1 MTEPE
6 QEPTHAIPE
15 PATAVRIRRRLP
27 TVWLIPLVATIIGL
41 WLAFNAFVDK
51 GPTFVIAFRNG
62 DGLEAG
68 RTKIKCKDVEVGKVK
83 SLKLSHDRTMVEVTA
98 ELTRDAAEL
107 LSADSRFW
115 IVRARISTSGVSGLG
130 TLLSGA
136 YISMDPGEPGTDS
149 RQAVPRRAVPRRFEG
164 LETPPI
170 VTSLQGGRLFTLRAE
185 KLGSMTVGS
194 PVYFRQIPVG
204 DVAGF
209 DLEPDGKSVA
219 IKVFIREPYDKLVH
233 KDTRFWNVGG
243 VDVTLDA
250 SGIRMSSDSMIDLL
264 LGGVAFENPVSLD
277 ALETV
282 PEGHIF
288 ALYASHERIYEKVY
302 LDKHYYVLDFNESVR
317 GLTRGAPVEFRGIK
331 VGQVEDLKLEFH
343 AKPLEVHVPVLIA
356 IEPERL
362 SVLGGGSLTSMDAVV
377 EKMVARGLR
386 AQLKMGSLLTGSL
399 FVDLDFFPQAPPRGL
414 VPYGKYRALP
424 TMPTTMGALVS
435 NLTRFLDRLQKLP
448 LEDIAGE
455 LKTTVPALKETLQQ
469 ATTLLNRLDQET
481 APQAQATLVQAQATL
496 ATLEKTLQADA
507 PIQQDLRRALDEF
520 AKASRA
526 LRDLADTLERNP
538 EALLWGKEKEK

>member
-1 MTEPE
+1 MNELE
-6 QEPTHAIPE
+6 QEPPNPAPE
-15 PATAVRIRRRLP
+15 AETALRIRHRLP
-27 TVWLIPLVATIIGL
+27 TVWLIPLVATAIGL

-51 GPTFVIAFRNG
+51 GPTFVIAFQNG

-68 RTKIKCKDVEVGKVK
+68 RTKIKCKDVEVGKIR
-83 SLKLSHDRTMVEVTA
+83 SLKLSHDRSKVEATA

-107 LSADSRFW
+107 LSANSRFW
-115 IVRARISTSGVSGLG
+115 IVRAKVSTSGVSGLG

-136 YISMDPGEPGTDS
+136 YVSMDPGEPGPAS
-149 RQAVPRRAVPRRFEG
+149 RRFEG

-170 VTSLQGGRLFTLRAE
+170 IASHQEGRLFTLRAE
-185 KLGSMTVGS
+185 KLGSMTIGS

-209 DLEPDGKSVA
+209 DLEPEGRSVS
-219 IKVFIREPYDKLVH
+219 IQVFLRAPYDKLVH

-250 SGIRMSSDSMIDLL
+250 SGIRMSSDSMLDLL

-277 ALETV
+277 AMEPV
-282 PEGHIF
+282 PANHVF
-288 ALYASHERIYEKVY
+288 ALYSSHERIYEKVY

-317 GLTRGAPVEFRGIK
+317 GLTRGASVEFRGIK
-331 VGQVEDLKLEFH
+331 VGQVEDLKLEFQ
-343 AKPLEVHVPVLIA
+343 AKQLEVHVPVLIA

-362 SVLGGGSLTSMDAVV
+362 SVLGGGSLMSMDTVV
-377 EKMVARGLR
+377 EKLVSRGLR

-399 FVDLDFFPQAPPRGL
+399 FVDLDFYPQAPARSITS
-414 VPYGKYRALP
+414 YGKYRALP
-424 TMPTTMGALVS
+424 TIPTTMGALVS

-448 LEDIAGE
+448 LEEIAGE
-455 LKTTVPALKETLQQ
+455 LKAGAPALREALQQ
-469 ATTLLNRLDQET
+469 ANSLLTRLDKET
-481 APQAQATLVQAQATL
+481 APQAQATLAQAQATL
-496 ATLEKTLQADA
+496 ASLEQALRSDA
-507 PIQQDLRRALDEF
+507 PVQQDLRRALDEF

-538 EALLWGKEKEK
+538 EAVLWGKEKDP